1 MNRKFSIE
9 KYLQGTVP
17 HPNGGGESTDFLIHH
32 TQNAFRNAHRITT
45 HSHGVRGFDPDDD
58 DLEPPCVVDANGRY
72 ILPQVV
78 FEQVRF
84 HQEGEF

>member
-1 MNRKFSIE
+1 
-9 KYLQGTVP
+9 
-17 HPNGGGESTDFLIHH
+17 
-32 TQNAFRNAHRITT
+32 
-45 HSHGVRGFDPDDD
+45 
-58 DLEPPCVVDANGRY
+58 VDANGRY